1 MRDEEKR
8 FSVFHTNHA
17 TISEQGN
24 KDFLSD
30 IIMLGGGGGA
40 RRGPPHDLQC
50 DHSQLRVS
58 KFRLKFCAS
67 GV

>member
-8 FSVFHTNHA
+8 FSVFHTNYA

-30 IIMLGGGGGA
+30 IIMLGGGGAGPP
-40 RRGPPHDLQC
+40 RGPHDLQC